1 MVRIN
6 IRKVK
11 EIMINKGLTQT
22 KLAEIVGVSRARIS
36 LLLKNDITRVNYSTA
51 HKLIQGLNVNSKD
64 IICED

>member
-6 IRKVK
+6 MRKVK

-22 KLAEIVGVSRARIS
+22 KLAEIVGVSRVRIS